1 MQGTER
7 VAMPSNKD
15 KVTSYLEDEYFQAIK
30 GFCQENDYSYSEAVA
45 YLIKKHLVDKEQ
57 TPEALVAS
65 GHYDER
71 LESLEGHVGRII
83 ETIRCHAERAEK
95 LEEEIA
101 YLQYQLDS
109 LQTNVKDGTSKTLSD
124 EQIAA
129 ITGQSEWKV
138 RLWRH
143 AIQKPRGKRIK
154 QKLDFYEVVD
164 GMWRRRV

>member
-1 MQGTER
+1 MSQHITLLTEQYW
-7 VAMPSNKD
+7 
-15 KVTSYLEDEYFQAIK
+15 VTSYLEDEHFQAIK
-30 GFCQENDYSYSEAVA
+30 AFCEENDYSYSEAVA

-71 LESLEGHVGRII
+71 LESLEGEIGEVVQAIKRHV
-83 ETIRCHAERAEK
+83 EKAEK

-101 YLQYQLDS
+101 YLQCQLDS
-109 LQTNVKDGTSKTLSD
+109 LQTNVKDETSKTLSD

-143 AIQKPRGKRIK
+143 GIQKPRGKRIK